1 MIGHLLTVDVIGF
14 VGNWWVEYK
23 NTGSYS
29 RLSFSFPFSLFSATT
44 SLSPFCACH
53 AGHISLLTGNEHIR
67 TMTNQNNVILFCFFF
82 FLFLF
87 FNCIVNQVSPKTLFT
102 WSGGPRSSGVGFFCF
117 HAPLGSPSPCKQAL
131 SQMKFRLEILH

>member
-23 NTGSYS
+23 NTSSYS

-82 FLFLF
+82 SCFCFL
-87 FNCIVNQVSPKTLFT
+87 IVSSTKSPLR
-102 WSGGPRSSGVGFFCF
+102 PCLHGVGDPDLVGLVSFVFTLPWGPPV
-117 HAPLGSPSPCKQAL
+117 HVNRP
-131 SQMKFRLEILH
+131 